1 MSERDEFTDLE
12 LELSISLE
20 EASRYSRR
28 VGSILDA
35 GERLTPTEL
44 RLIRRHTLDV
54 STEMQRV
61 RSLLADAMQR
71 ASVEAQS

>member
-1 MSERDEFTDLE
+1 MSERYESTDLE

-28 VGSILDA
+28 VGSILDT
-35 GERLTPTEL
+35 GERLTATEL